1 MRKNP
6 SINNVTR
13 HAVMSASEHT
23 QTKPPFADL
32 AIYPGILDHAQAIMV
47 RSTRRLGSTAIELLC
62 ILAALSCSGLWTNI
76 DATGEAIQEAMAHWA
91 IFGGIWV
98 LIGQRI
104 DSRFSSPSTRPP
116 ISPGRI
122 TVAWTSTWAIA
133 SLLAISVLPPGQP
146 NLWLVLFAGLGFLIF
161 VRLLASTSAPTDH
174 LRAIIIGSN
183 NSARALSTPR
193 GSVEPID
200 FVGFVPFSNENP
212 QKMPHLTRLG
222 NSGSLAEI
230 LQENEIDIAFV
241 SPSADAITD
250 EVHQSID
257 TCDGLKLQTQY
268 FPSFLDLDDM
278 HVGMTWSAQ
287 QPGLNVQV
295 MTDSSL
301 STICKRAIDVTGT
314 VLGIVALLPVIVVC
328 ALAVK
333 LTSRGPILYRQT
345 RIGKSGRSFGCL
357 KFRTMMVGAHA
368 QQDQLRT
375 ENEQDGPAFKIL
387 DDPRITPIGR
397 VLRKFSIDELP
408 QLLNVLLGDMSLVG
422 PRPPTPSEVDQY
434 TWWQRRRISVK
445 PGLTCVWQVYGRNR
459 VSFKRWVEMDLY
471 YIDNWTLW
479 MDFKLIIHTIRVVL
493 SGTGM

>member
-1 MRKNP
+1 
-6 SINNVTR
+6 
-13 HAVMSASEHT
+13 
-23 QTKPPFADL
+23 
-32 AIYPGILDHAQAIMV
+32 MV
-47 RSTRRLGSTAIELLC
+47 RSTRRLASTTIELLC
-62 ILAALSCSGLWTNI
+62 ILAALSCAGLWTDI
-76 DATGEAIQEAMAHWA
+76 DTDDNSTVAAMGIWS
-91 IFGGIWV
+91 IFGAIWI

-104 DSRFSSPSTRPP
+104 DSRFSSPSPRPP
-116 ISPGRI
+116 ISSSRI
-122 TVAWTSTWAIA
+122 TVAWTATWAIA
-133 SLLAISVLPPGQP
+133 SILAIAAFPWS
-146 NLWLVLFAGLGFLIF
+146 NLSFWLVLFTGLACLIF
-161 VRLLASTSAPTDH
+161 VRLLSSNAPTDH
-174 LRAIIIGSN
+174 LRAIIIGSCP
-183 NSARALSTPR
+183 SARALSTPR
-193 GSVEPID
+193 GAVEPID

-212 QKMPHLTRLG
+212 QSMPHLTCLG
-222 NSGSLAEI
+222 GTSTLAAT
-230 LQENEIDIAFV
+230 LQKNEIDIAFV
-241 SPSADAITD
+241 SPSEDAITD
-250 EVHQSID
+250 EVHTSID
-257 TCDGLKLQTQY
+257 TCEGLKLQTQY

-301 STICKRAIDVTGT
+301 AAICKRAVDVTGT
-314 VLGIVALLPVIVVC
+314 VLGLTILLPVIVAC

-357 KFRTMMVGAHA
+357 KFRTMTVGAHA
-368 QQDQLRT
+368 QQEQLRT
-375 ENEQDGPAFKIL
+375 ENQQDGPAFKMI
-387 DDPRITPIGR
+387 DDPRVTSIGR
-397 VLRKFSIDELP
+397 ILRKFSIDELP

-471 YIDNWTLW
+471 YIDNWSLW
-479 MDFKLIIHTIRVVL
+479 MDIKLILHTVRVVL